1 VNSNPALD
9 DKLAALSFEDGTVLD
24 HVMRSDATRERA
36 LLETKCAAP
45 NLPLLLILVPNLSSY

>member
-1 VNSNPALD
+1 VNNSPALD

-36 LLETKCAAP
+36 LLEAKRAASKFYFCP
-45 NLPLLLILVPNLSSY
+45 RS